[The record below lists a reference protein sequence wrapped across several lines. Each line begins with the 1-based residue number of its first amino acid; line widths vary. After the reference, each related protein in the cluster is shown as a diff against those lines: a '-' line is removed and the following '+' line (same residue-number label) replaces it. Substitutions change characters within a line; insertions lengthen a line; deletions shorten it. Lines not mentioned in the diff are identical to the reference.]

1 MIPLVD
7 EFWFFSISRINIS
20 FDFRGCIAGGYFL
33 GTTICNII
41 YVTDPLACSM
51 VEAPFN
57 GIAKFCETDM
67 FEKWTKPKY
76 CVDSCP
82 NHNHLKLT
90 YLTLQNNLM
99 TLKINKLNTAIE
111 ELVLFTEM
119 TNDKVKKAAS
129 TLHHIGIQS
138 TLR

>member
-1 MIPLVD
+1 
-7 EFWFFSISRINIS
+7 
-20 FDFRGCIAGGYFL
+20 
-33 GTTICNII
+33 
-41 YVTDPLACSM
+41 M